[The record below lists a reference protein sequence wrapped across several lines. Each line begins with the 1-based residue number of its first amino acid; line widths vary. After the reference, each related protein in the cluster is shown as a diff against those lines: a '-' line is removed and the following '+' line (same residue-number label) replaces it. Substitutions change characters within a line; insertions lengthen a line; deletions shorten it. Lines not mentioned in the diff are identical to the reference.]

1 MEKCLTPRW
10 RYECDNVGRGL
21 SWNKWIKVYQLRGK
35 ILNVYEIPLKSVN
48 MMESEQEDGSLENVK
63 IENLVVEEEE
73 KEVMIREDRG
83 ETE

>member
-1 MEKCLTPRW
+1 M
-10 RYECDNVGRGL
+10 
-21 SWNKWIKVYQLRGK
+21 
-35 ILNVYEIPLKSVN
+35 YEIPLKSVN

-63 IENLVVEEEE
+63 IENLVGEEEE